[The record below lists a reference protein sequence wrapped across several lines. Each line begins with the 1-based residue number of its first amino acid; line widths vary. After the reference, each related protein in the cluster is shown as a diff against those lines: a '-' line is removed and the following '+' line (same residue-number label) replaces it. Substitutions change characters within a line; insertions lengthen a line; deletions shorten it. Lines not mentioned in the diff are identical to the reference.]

1 MDEEI
6 NLKTTPESKA
16 LLDFTEHRIKTQLGC
31 IMIFT
36 GEVGKGKSYA
46 GLRFLEKWYSKW
58 FGEQFKINHVCE
70 TLEQAI
76 LLVKDFKKK
85 GEGIMIEELSVL
97 AGSRD
102 SLTLQNKLWNK
113 FVDTCRI
120 KQAVII
126 GNCPHISFID
136 KHFQMMCQ
144 VWVDCLGVNFKKK
157 IVVGKS
163 FWLQTSPHKN
173 EPYKHKFV
181 DDEGYEID
189 ICYFRK
195 PSEKLTKDYDKLKIK
210 STNKLYEELAQK
222 IIANKVK
229 KDAEFKKNALA
240 PREIEV
246 VALNRRGLS
255 AKEIQKEIGL
265 ENVRTVYQYLSSA
278 AKKGTEITL
287 N

>member
-1 MDEEI
+1 MEEII
-6 NLKTTPESKA
+6 NLKTSPESKA

-31 IMIFT
+31 IQIFT

-46 GLRFLEKWYSKW
+46 GLRFLELWYKRW
-58 FGEQFKINHVCE
+58 FDEEFKINNVCE

-76 LLVKDFKKK
+76 LLVKDFKRK

-120 KQAVII
+120 KQVVII

-144 VWVDCLGVNFKKK
+144 VWVDCLGVNFRKK
-157 IVVGKS
+157 IVVAKP

-173 EPYKHKFV
+173 EPYKHKFI
-181 DDEGYEID
+181 DDDGYGID

-195 PSEKLTKDYDKLKIK
+195 PSKKLTKDYDKLKIN
-210 STNKLYEELAQK
+210 SVNKLYQELAQR
-222 IIANKVK
+222 IIANKEK
-229 KDAEFKKNALA
+229 KDKELKKNALS
-240 PREIEV
+240 PRERQI
-246 VALNRRGLS
+246 VALNQKGLS
-255 AKEIQKEIGL
+255 AKEIQKELGFP
-265 ENVRTVYQYLSSA
+265 EVNVIYRYLTRA
-278 AKKGTEITL
+278 EKKGAEVAL